1 MAKKLKQTKY
11 DYINFI
17 AEYMH
22 KHHISFKTLEQT
34 KQTWRIERAYTQQI
48 EQELIDASKLFMSLL
63 DQDLNLQF
71 RARMVNFIA
80 RYLAAYV
87 SKSKEFAD
95 APNADARMDRAYT
108 KLNNQLLIWLDSGM
122 KAKKSTHKATAPRKP
137 MVAAPKPKYTKRV
150 LKQDDKIVQEITF
163 GNEKVS
169 IFYDDLKAYRAN
181 FRADLQRVIGAHT
194 K

>member
-1 MAKKLKQTKY
+1 MAKRLKQTKY

-22 KHHISFKTLEQT
+22 KHHISFKTLDQT
-34 KQTWRIERAYTQQI
+34 KQTWRIDRAYTEQI
-48 EQELIDASKLFMSLL
+48 EQELINTSKLFMSLL

-80 RYLAAYV
+80 RYLAVYV

-95 APNADARMDRAYT
+95 EANADERMERAYT
-108 KLNNQLLIWLDSGM
+108 KLNDQMLIWLDSNM
-122 KAKKSTHKATAPRKP
+122 KAKKSTHKATASQKP
-137 MVAAPKPKYTKRV
+137 VVAAPKPEYTKRV

-169 IFYDDLKAYRAN
+169 IFYDDLKSYRAN
-181 FRADLQRVIGAHT
+181 FRADLQRVVGAHT